1 VQASEH
7 NVAVS
12 LLIILDNRGYYK
24 LVDLRAATT
33 IFDCQDNQIS
43 VGTSQ
48 IPEILPEEHL
58 TFFHNLS
65 INLNAVLAR
74 PQYLFND
81 SSFTIKGSLQSSL
94 ANLIPVRF
102 ETNMTTPWG
111 APLYGFN
118 IGRPGI
124 GLHNRTHSMMTIPIS
139 FENHSPY
146 FNVTG
151 RMQVRAFNDMLQ
163 QVGESAVSVDVV
175 SNSVYVGQAQM
186 LANTS
191 LIAQTGQVQ
200 VFVEAEAFD
209 YGPVVSH
216 YG

>member
-1 VQASEH
+1 
-7 NVAVS
+7 
-12 LLIILDNRGYYK
+12 
-24 LVDLRAATT
+24 
-33 IFDCQDNQIS
+33 
-43 VGTSQ
+43 
-48 IPEILPEEHL
+48 
-58 TFFHNLS
+58 
-65 INLNAVLAR
+65 
-74 PQYLFND
+74 
-81 SSFTIKGSLQSSL
+81 
-94 ANLIPVRF
+94 
-102 ETNMTTPWG
+102 
-111 APLYGFN
+111 
-118 IGRPGI
+118 
-124 GLHNRTHSMMTIPIS
+124 MMTIPIS